1 MQRFTTHITGTHQK
15 IPVGSN
21 LHLRHQAF
29 RSEQSRHRWKAINT
43 EPHEW
48 VLRLAPLSGG
58 HAALSTRYKECE
70 LMRPRKKDSSM
81 SSATAAPD
89 IPNQYMNV
97 SPPTKPRICELLKS
111 NMRNPSVNFA
121 RPSKRPYKPNAGRRS
136 SSRSVSFWMNMC
148 RSMD

>member
-29 RSEQSRHRWKAINT
+29 RSEQSRHGWKAINT

-58 HAALSTRYKECE
+58 HAALSTRYKERE

-81 SSATAAPD
+81 RSATAAPD

-97 SPPTKPRICELLKS
+97 FPPTKLQICGSLKS

-121 RPSKRPYKPNAGRRS
+121 RPSKRPYKPNAHRKS
-136 SSRSVSFWMNMC
+136 LSRSVSFWMNMC